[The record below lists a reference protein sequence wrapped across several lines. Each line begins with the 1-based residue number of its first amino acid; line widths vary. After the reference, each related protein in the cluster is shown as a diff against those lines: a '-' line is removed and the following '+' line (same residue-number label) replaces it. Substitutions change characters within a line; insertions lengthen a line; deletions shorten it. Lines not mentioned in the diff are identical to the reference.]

1 MAWRSFVQLDQQQ
14 KSGRA
19 LTLQS
24 ASMDGTRDQDTVLR
38 VPLSRSSVLTS
49 LASGR
54 TPGPSRKRL
63 MKLTVPPG
71 FSQLSQSH
79 GPLTA
84 GYRCDLPGCCLCE
97 LWQHCAQCERPLDPA
112 HLLLRLEQYFRSQRS
127 PGVVFRAVF
136 AFCLPCQDAPG
147 HHCLRGLCRR
157 PDAKQKDVDWD
168 RSVCL
173 PLQQAACPGRLV
185 DNLRCTLCR

>member
-14 KSGRA
+14 NKSGRA

-63 MKLTVPPG
+63 MQLTVPPG
-71 FSQLSQSH
+71 LCQLPQSH
-79 GPLTA
+79 GPLAT

-97 LWQHCAQCERPLDPA
+97 LWQHSAPCEQQLDLA
-112 HLLLRLEQYFRSQRS
+112 H
-127 PGVVFRAVF
+127 
-136 AFCLPCQDAPG
+136 
-147 HHCLRGLCRR
+147 
-157 PDAKQKDVDWD
+157 
-168 RSVCL
+168 
-173 PLQQAACPGRLV
+173 
-185 DNLRCTLCR
+185 